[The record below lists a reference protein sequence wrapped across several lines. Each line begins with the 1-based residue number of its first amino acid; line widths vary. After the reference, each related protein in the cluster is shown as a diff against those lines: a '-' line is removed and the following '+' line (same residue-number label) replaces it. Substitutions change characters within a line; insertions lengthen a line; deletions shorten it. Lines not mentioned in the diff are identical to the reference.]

1 MLLKENKNI
10 MGVNDGSILLKFIS
24 KLDELEWKKYQ
35 HRYPYILISNKLEI
49 IDHSS
54 YPPFTSFRFKNK
66 NPKIIEMLTQAIS
79 SYQGDVDWVLIS
91 KKREYCKGINYC
103 ILTKYVQDKK
113 EKMKKINKTTYSVD
127 QYIAENMPQFGP
139 IAYNDLV
146 NLTKHIEYFFRKNN
160 LYFKVKD

>member
-1 MLLKENKNI
+1 

>member
-1 MLLKENKNI
+1 

-24 KLDELEWKKYQ
+24 KLDELEWKKFQ

-66 NPKIIEMLTQAIS
+66 NTKIIEMLTQAIS

-139 IAYNDLV
+139 IAYNDLHY
-146 NLTKHIEYFFRKNN
+146 NFENNYKNKK
-160 LYFKVKD
+160 LIL

>member
-1 MLLKENKNI
+1 ME
-10 MGVNDGSILLKFIS
+10 
-24 KLDELEWKKYQ
+24 KYQ
-35 HRYPYILISNKLEI
+35 YRYPYILISNKLEI

-91 KKREYCKGINYC
+91 KKREYCKGISYC

-113 EKMKKINKTTYSVD
+113 EKMKKNK
-127 QYIAENMPQFGP
+127 
-139 IAYNDLV
+139 
-146 NLTKHIEYFFRKNN
+146 
-160 LYFKVKD
+160 